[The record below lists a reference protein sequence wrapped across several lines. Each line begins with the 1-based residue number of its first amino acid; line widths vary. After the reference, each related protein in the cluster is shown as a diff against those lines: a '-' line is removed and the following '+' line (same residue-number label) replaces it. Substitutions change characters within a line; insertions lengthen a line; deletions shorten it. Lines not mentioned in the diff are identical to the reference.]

1 MFDVLKVKYEVGR
14 VEVVVQPSTN
24 FNNGLLVNIERTN
37 PNNPVKNI
45 RVIRPGF

>member
-24 FNNGLLVNIERTN
+24 GNNGLLVNI
-37 PNNPVKNI
+37 
-45 RVIRPGF
+45 